1 MTDAETIGRYMSVK
15 KYKEVASLLINVLK
29 DKESIDIQQAF
40 SNAINFSRL
49 CKGAIEGVFTWASRI
64 ALEEGKLL
72 VVYPETDLDISVL
85 NWYNQ
90 DNPTITITG
99 IRLKLADLS
108 NYDSPAEM

>member
-1 MTDAETIGRYMSVK
+1 M
-15 KYKEVASLLINVLK
+15 
-29 DKESIDIQQAF
+29 
-40 SNAINFSRL
+40 
-49 CKGAIEGVFTWASRI
+49 FTWASRI

>member
-29 DKESIDIQQAF
+29 GKESIDIQQAF
-40 SNAINFSRL
+40 SNAINFSPL

-85 NWYNQ
+85 KEIKWEFAEIVN
-90 DNPTITITG
+90 TG
-99 IRLKLADLS
+99 MIVSGL
-108 NYDSPAEM
+108 

>member
-40 SNAINFSRL
+40 SNAINFSPL

-72 VVYPETDLDISVL
+72 VVYPETSCQGLF
-85 NWYNQ
+85 NQ
-90 DNPTITITG
+90 IHKKATKKVPG
-99 IRLKLADLS
+99 SRF
-108 NYDSPAEM
+108 